1 MSFADIVIFLIRG
14 NLKQY
19 NKSGRYD
26 QYLPILLCFIRF
38 YNYPPSAN
46 CTNLIYHRI
55 VNFSG
60 SLVGSIFL
68 CKVIA
73 ARERQVPFH

>member
-1 MSFADIVIFLIRG
+1 MTNICRFCYAL
-14 NLKQY
+14 
-19 NKSGRYD
+19 SGF
-26 QYLPILLCFIRF
+26 ITTLC
-38 YNYPPSAN
+38 AN

-55 VNFSG
+55 VNFSA

-68 CKVIA
+68 CKVTA

>member
-1 MSFADIVIFLIRG
+1 MYFADIVIFSIKEISNNITKLANIARICRFCYA
-14 NLKQY
+14 L
-19 NKSGRYD
+19 SG
-26 QYLPILLCFIRF
+26 FITT
-38 YNYPPSAN
+38 SAN

-68 CKVIA
+68 CKVTA

>member
-1 MSFADIVIFLIRG
+1 MCFADIVIFSIKEIPNNITKLANIARICRFCYA
-14 NLKQY
+14 L
-19 NKSGRYD
+19 SG
-26 QYLPILLCFIRF
+26 F
-38 YNYPPSAN
+38 YNYSI
-46 CTNLIYHRI
+46 CQLYHNLIYHRI

-68 CKVIA
+68 CKVTA